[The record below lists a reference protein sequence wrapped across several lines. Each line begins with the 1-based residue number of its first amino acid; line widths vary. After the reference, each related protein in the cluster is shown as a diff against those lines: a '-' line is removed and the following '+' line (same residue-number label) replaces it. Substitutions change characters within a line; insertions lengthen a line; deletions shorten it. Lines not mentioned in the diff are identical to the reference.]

1 MMISLNDFT
10 SILANSFFDGSMMV
24 AGLVIFAAVMLVI
37 FALVRSLKTVLIMMM
52 PVTLIFS
59 VLGIISTDMM
69 ILLIIVAVL
78 GLATAARDTWR

>member
-1 MMISLNDFT
+1 MISLSDFT
-10 SILANSFFDGSMMV
+10 GILANSFFDGSATV
-24 AGLVIFAAVMLVI
+24 AGLAIFTFVMLII
-37 FALVRSLKTVLIMMM
+37 FSLVRSLKTVLIIML

-59 VLGIISTDMM
+59 ILGTISTDMM

>member
-1 MMISLNDFT
+1 MISLSDFNG
-10 SILANSFFDGSMMV
+10 ILANSFFDGSTTV
-24 AGLVIFAAVMLVI
+24 AGLVIFTFVMLII
-37 FALVRSLKTVLIMMM
+37 FSLVRSLKTVLIIML